1 MKYLVMEVSTSYAVL
16 LDEEGKMQYAAN
28 LHYTV
33 GQTVENP
40 ILMRNTEEVAQ
51 SDVIPLVQK
60 KSTVKQRFLKAI
72 LPIAACLVLCFYS
85 VYYIN
90 YVQPYSTI
98 TLSINPQVEMQLS
111 RRGSVVGLR
120 GLNADGQ
127 NLLEGYI
134 LKTKDKQ
141 EVANALV
148 LRAAEMGYLKEGGTV
163 SYTIDVPKPE
173 LYSQYQ
179 DELKASYDHEISDEI
194 DFDFDLDIHEADDDD
209 DDDDDDRDDLEDKD
223 DDDEKEH
230 KEDKKHE
237 KKPIKD
243 PDKNKE
249 ESKQDID
256 KAEDEEENEIDDE
269 NDDEEDEDDED
280 DDLKKSF

>member
-51 SDVIPLVQK
+51 SDVIPLVPK
-60 KSTVKQRFLKAI
+60 KSTVKQRFLKAL

-120 GLNADGQ
+120 GLNTDGE

-179 DELKASYDHEISDEI
+179 EELKASYDHEISDEI

-209 DDDDDDRDDLEDKD
+209 DDDDDDRDDWDDKD

-243 PDKNKE
+243 PGKNKE
-249 ESKQDID
+249 ESKQNID